1 MSKRT
6 RLFAAIL
13 LIYLLGVAFLL
24 YRVGADVD
32 ARYRESAEESLV
44 DVAHLLAA
52 VIEDELTSGGVDP
65 SRLRRVF
72 DAAYR
77 RRFAAQIFGLIKS
90 RVDLRVYV
98 TDAGGRVLFDSL
110 GRHEGED
117 FRSWRDVSRTLQGEY
132 GARTS
137 LERPGDPDSAVM
149 YVAAPLRSDGRIL
162 GVVSVGKPVGAHRL
176 FVATARQKLL
186 TVGLLSVASL
196 LLLLIAVSVW
206 IVRPLGLITD
216 FLRLTRSEGTAR
228 PSRLLRRA
236 WGLLQAAFREWR
248 DTLAGRSY
256 AEEYVQALTHEL
268 KSPLSA
274 IRGAAELLREPV
286 PDEPRRRF
294 VGNITEQVQ
303 RIQDLVDRLLQLA
316 SLEKRRTLDEP
327 QAVRLRDL
335 ADGVAASLEPIAQV
349 RGVALH
355 NRSPEGLAVWGDPFL
370 LRQALANLV
379 QNAIEFS
386 PRGASVEVV
395 AIPAGRDVEISV
407 RDRGPGIPDFA
418 TDRVF
423 EKFYSLRRPDT
434 GKKSTGLGL
443 SFVREIAL
451 LHRGEAALANHPDG
465 GAVATLRLPA
475 FAASR

>member
-24 YRVGADVD
+24 YRVSTDLD

-44 DVAHLLAA
+44 DVAHVLAA
-52 VIEDELTSGGVDP
+52 VIEDDMGSSGADP

-77 RRFAAQIFGLIKS
+77 RRFAAQIFGLTKS

-98 TDAGGRVLFDSL
+98 TDADGRVVFDSL
-110 GRHEGED
+110 GRHEGEN
-117 FRSWRDVSRTLQGEY
+117 FHSWRDVSRTLQGDY

-137 LERPGDPDSAVM
+137 LERPDDPDSAVM

-186 TVGLLSVASL
+186 AVGLVSVASL
-196 LLLLIAVSVW
+196 LLLLVALSVW
-206 IVRPLGLITD
+206 IVRPLGLIAD
-216 FLRLTRSEGTAR
+216 FLRLTRSEGTVR

-236 WGLLQAAFREWR
+236 WSLLQAAFREWR

-286 PDEPRRRF
+286 PDEPRQRF
-294 VGNITEQVQ
+294 VANITEQVQ

-316 SLEKRRTLDEP
+316 SLEKRRTLDELQP
-327 QAVRLRDL
+327 VRLREL
-335 ADGVAASLEPIAQV
+335 TDGVVASLDPVAQV
-349 RGVALH
+349 KGVALQS
-355 NRSPEGLAVWGDPFL
+355 RTPEGLAVWGDSFL
-370 LRQALANLV
+370 LRQALTNLV
-379 QNAIEFS
+379 QNAIDFS
-386 PRGASVEVV
+386 PRGASVDV
-395 AIPAGRDVEISV
+395 AANLAGRDVEISV
-407 RDRGPGIPDFA
+407 RDRGPGVPDFA
-418 TDRVF
+418 LDRVF

-443 SFVREIAL
+443 SFVREIAQ
-451 LHRGEAALANHPDG
+451 LHRGVAALGNHPEG

>member
-1 MSKRT
+1 VSKRN

-13 LIYLLGVAFLL
+13 LIYLLGVGFLL
-24 YRVGADVD
+24 YRVSADLD

-52 VIEDELTSGGVDP
+52 VVEEELGSGSLDA
-65 SRLRRVF
+65 SKLRRLF

-77 RRFAAQIFGLIKS
+77 RRFTAQIYGLTKS

-98 TDAGGRVLFDSL
+98 TDGDGRVVFDSL

-117 FRSWRDVSRTLQGEY
+117 FRGWRDVNRTLQGEY

-137 LERPGDPDSAVM
+137 LERSDDPDSAVM
-149 YVAAPLRSDGRIL
+149 YVAAPLRSGGRIL
-162 GVVSVGKPVGAHRL
+162 GVVSVGKPVGAQRV

-196 LLLLIAVSVW
+196 LLLLLAVSVW
-206 IVRPLGLITD
+206 LVRPIGLIAD
-216 FLRLTRSEGTAR
+216 FLRVTRTEGAVR

-236 WGLLQAAFREWR
+236 WSLLQTAFREWR

-294 VGNITEQVQ
+294 AGNISEQVQ

-327 QAVRLRDL
+327 QAVRLHDL
-335 ADGVAASLEPIAQV
+335 ANGVVASLDPLAQV
-349 RGVALH
+349 KGTTLH
-355 NRSPEGLAVWGDPFL
+355 NRVPEALAVWGDPFL
-370 LRQALANLV
+370 LHQALANLV
-379 QNAIEFS
+379 QNAIDFS
-386 PRGASVEVV
+386 PRGAPVEV
-395 AIPAGRDVEISV
+395 AAAPAGRDVEVTV

-418 TDRVF
+418 LDRTF

-443 SFVREIAL
+443 SFVREIAQ
-451 LHRGEAALANHPDG
+451 LHRGSAALANHPDG

-475 FAASR
+475 LAASR

>member
-1 MSKRT
+1 VSKRN

-13 LIYLLGVAFLL
+13 LIYLLGAGFLL
-24 YRVGADVD
+24 YRVSADLD

-44 DVAHLLAA
+44 DVAHLLAS
-52 VIEDELTSGGVDP
+52 VIEDDFGSGGLAA
-65 SRLRRVF
+65 SKLRRVF
-72 DAAYR
+72 DAAYG
-77 RRFAAQIFGLIKS
+77 RRFAAQIFGLTKS

-98 TDAGGRVLFDSL
+98 TDGDGRVVFDSL

-117 FRSWRDVSRTLQGEY
+117 FRGWRDVSRTLQGEY

-137 LERPGDPDSAVM
+137 LERPDDPDSAVM

-196 LLLLIAVSVW
+196 LLLLLVVSVW
-206 IVRPLGLITD
+206 VVRPVGLVVD
-216 FLRLTRSEGTAR
+216 FLRLTRSEGAVR
-228 PSRLLRRA
+228 PSRLFRRA
-236 WGLLQAAFREWR
+236 WSLLQAAFREWR

-294 VGNITEQVQ
+294 TANIAEQVQ

-327 QAVRLRDL
+327 QPVRLREL
-335 ADGVAASLEPIAQV
+335 TDGVVASLDPL
-349 RGVALH
+349 ALVKGMTLY
-355 NRSPEGLAVWGDPFL
+355 NRIPEAMTVWGDPFL
-370 LRQALANLV
+370 LHQALSNLV
-379 QNAIEFS
+379 QNAIDFS
-386 PRGASVEVV
+386 PRGAPVEV
-395 AIPAGRDVEISV
+395 AAAPAGRDVEVTV
-407 RDRGPGIPDFA
+407 RDRGPGVPDFA
-418 TDRVF
+418 LDRAF

-443 SFVREIAL
+443 SFVREIAQ
-451 LHRGEAALANHPDG
+451 LHRGTAALANHPEG

-475 FAASR
+475 LVASR

>member
-1 MSKRT
+1 VSKRN

-13 LIYLLGVAFLL
+13 LVYVLGVVLVL
-24 YRVGADVD
+24 YRVGTDLD

-52 VIEDELTSGGVDP
+52 AIEEELRTGDLDT
-65 SRLRRVF
+65 SRLRRIF
-72 DAAYR
+72 AAVYQ
-77 RRFAAQIFGLIKS
+77 RRFTAQIFALTKS

-98 TDAGGRVLFDSL
+98 TDGGGTVLFDSL
-110 GRHEGED
+110 GQHEGKD
-117 FRSWRDVSRTLQGEY
+117 FRGWRDVGRTLQGEY

-137 LERPGDPDSAVM
+137 LERPEDPDSAVM
-149 YVAAPLRSDGRIL
+149 YVAAPLRVEGRTV
-162 GVVSVGKPVGAHRL
+162 GVVSVGKPAGAHRQ
-176 FVATARQKLL
+176 FVITARQKLL
-186 TVGLLSVASL
+186 TVGALSVASL
-196 LLLLIAVSVW
+196 LLLLLVVSVW
-206 IVRPLGLITD
+206 VVRPVELMAD
-216 FLRLTRSEGTAR
+216 FLRVTKSEGAVR

-236 WGLLQAAFREWR
+236 WSLLEAAFREWR

-294 VGNITEQVQ
+294 AGNIAEQVQ

-327 QAVRLRDL
+327 QAVPLRDL
-335 ADGVAASLEPIAQV
+335 ADGVAASLDPVARV
-349 RGVALH
+349 KGVTLQM
-355 NRSPEGLAVWGDPFL
+355 RIPEGLAVWGDPFL

-379 QNAIEFS
+379 QNAIDFS
-386 PRGASVEVV
+386 PHDAPVDVAAVVLDRAVEL
-395 AIPAGRDVEISV
+395 SV
-407 RDRGPGIPDFA
+407 RDRGPGVPDFA
-418 TDRVF
+418 LGRVF

-443 SFVREIAL
+443 SFVREIAQ
-451 LHRGEAALANHPDG
+451 LHRGAAALANHPEG

-475 FAASR
+475 WAVSH

>member
-13 LIYLLGVAFLL
+13 LIYLLGAVFLL
-24 YRVGADVD
+24 YRVSADLD

-52 VIEDELTSGGVDP
+52 VIEDDLGSGGADP

-77 RRFAAQIFGLIKS
+77 RRFAARIFGLTKS
-90 RVDLRVYV
+90 RVDLRAYV
-98 TDAGGRVLFDSL
+98 TDADGRVVFDSL
-110 GRHEGED
+110 GRYEGED

-137 LERPGDPDSAVM
+137 LERPDDPDSAVM
-149 YVAAPLRSDGRIL
+149 YVAAPLRSNGRIL

-196 LLLLIAVSVW
+196 LLLLVAISVW

-216 FLRLTRSEGTAR
+216 FLRLTRSEGAAS
-228 PSRLLRRA
+228 PSRLVRRA

-327 QAVRLRDL
+327 KPVGLCDLAQAV
-335 ADGVAASLEPIAQV
+335 VASLDP
-349 RGVALH
+349 VARVKRVTLQ
-355 NRSPEGLAVWGDPFL
+355 NRVPDTLAIWGDPFL
-370 LRQALANLV
+370 LRQALTNLV

-386 PRGASVEVV
+386 PHGAPVDL
-395 AIPAGRDVEISV
+395 AARLLGRDVEISV
-407 RDRGPGIPDFA
+407 RDRGPGVPDFA
-418 TDRVF
+418 LDRVF

-443 SFVREIAL
+443 SFVRGIAQ
-451 LHRGEAALANHPDG
+451 LHRGVATLGNHPEG

>member
-6 RLFAAIL
+6 RLFAAVL
-13 LIYLLGVAFLL
+13 LIYLLGAAFLL
-24 YRVGADVD
+24 YRVSADLD

-44 DVAHLLAA
+44 DAAHLLAA
-52 VIEDELTSGGVDP
+52 VIENEMESGGLDT
-65 SRLRRVF
+65 SKLRRVF

-77 RRFAAQIFGLIKS
+77 RRFAARIFGLIKS

-98 TDAGGRVLFDSL
+98 TDADGRVLFDSL
-110 GRHEGED
+110 GRYEGEN
-117 FRSWRDVSRTLQGEY
+117 FHGWRDVSRTLQGEY

-149 YVAAPLRSDGRIL
+149 YVAAPLLSDGRIL
-162 GVVSVGKPVGAHRL
+162 GVVSVGKPVGAQRL

-186 TVGLLSVASL
+186 AVGLLSMASL
-196 LLLLIAVSVW
+196 LLLLLVVSVW
-206 IVRPLGLITD
+206 IVRPFGLIAD
-216 FLRLTRSEGTAR
+216 FLRLTRSEGTVR
-228 PSRLLRRA
+228 PSRLVRRA
-236 WGLLQAAFREWR
+236 WSLLQAAFREWR

-327 QAVRLRDL
+327 QPVRLRDL
-335 ADGVAASLEPIAQV
+335 ADGVVSSLDPIAQV
-349 RGVALH
+349 KGVTLH

-386 PRGASVEVV
+386 PRGASVEVM

-418 TDRVF
+418 VDRVF

-475 FAASR
+475 LAASR